1 MDTVMIRSREYTY
14 SQTIGRGSAGGNGFS
29 EPVDIAIDGDP
40 QKLYTRYE
48 VAECTGILILP
59 HGNL

>member
-29 EPVDIAIDGDP
+29 EPVDIAIDGNVVYG
-40 QKLYTRYE
+40 LS
-48 VAECTGILILP
+48 LI
-59 HGNL
+59 HI

>member
-29 EPVDIAIDGDP
+29 EPVDIAIDGNVVYGLSRASEGDP
-40 QKLYTRYE
+40 TAR
-48 VAECTGILILP
+48 VTVF
-59 HGNL
+59 NRS